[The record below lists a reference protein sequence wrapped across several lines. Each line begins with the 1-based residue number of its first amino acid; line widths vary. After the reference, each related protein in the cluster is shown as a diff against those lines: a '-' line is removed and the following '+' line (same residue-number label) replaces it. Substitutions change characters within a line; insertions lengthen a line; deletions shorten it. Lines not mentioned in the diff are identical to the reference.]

1 MDFWQMIWEQ
11 EVEVIG
17 MLTALVVCI
26 RDINQNNSGL
36 WEKRAWLKINILKS
50 KLKQAH
56 VMDTQKNSLIE
67 AVILSTQNISL
78 YCLVCGLTS

>member
-26 RDINQNNSGL
+26 RDIN
-36 WEKRAWLKINILKS
+36 
-50 KLKQAH
+50 
-56 VMDTQKNSLIE
+56 
-67 AVILSTQNISL
+67 
-78 YCLVCGLTS
+78 